1 MACYISIMSMKKI
14 CYWVLLGTFIA
25 PWPIVTT
32 TAYAENNPSRQ
43 RFLAKPGARVAPQVS
58 LQQAINIA
66 LSENGGR
73 VLSAKSK
80 NGQGQ
85 RPPRHHIRLLLD
97 GGRVLNVVVDGSG
110 RVQKSR

>member
-14 CYWVLLGTFIA
+14 CYWVLLGALIT
-25 PWPIVTT
+25 PWPMVGT

-43 RFLAKPGARVAPQVS
+43 GFLAKPGVRNAPQVS

-66 LSENGGR
+66 LSQNGGR
-73 VLSAKSK
+73 LLSAQSK

-85 RPPRHHIRLLLD
+85 RHHIRLLLD
-97 GGRVLNVVVDGSG
+97 GGRVLTVVVDDRG